1 MDLMRLSDSAMPVG
15 AYAHSFGLETY
26 IVEGKIREAEGL
38 RQLLEAELKLRV
50 ASSELIFFT
59 RIYKATL
66 AHDIQ
71 EIFDLDEM
79 LGVMKHPEESR
90 LASLQMGRSLLR
102 LSVGVTPTPLLEKI
116 AAEVQKGTRNG
127 EGVGHYLTL
136 FSVVSAVREVPLPAA
151 QAAYLYG
158 YLNSRISVAVR
169 LIPMGQTEG
178 QRILLSLFPLCE
190 NLIKQSSGEIK
201 SISDFSGVNDIQ
213 MMRHE
218 KLESR
223 TFRS

>member
-1 MDLMRLSDSAMPVG
+1 MEMMRLSDSAMPVG

-26 IVEGKIREAEGL
+26 ILEGKIRDAKGL
-38 RQLLEAELKLRV
+38 LRLLEAELKLRV

-59 RIYKATL
+59 RIYKATM
-66 AHDIQ
+66 AYDIQ
-71 EIFDLDEM
+71 EIFVLDDM
-79 LGVMKHPEESR
+79 LGAMKHPEESR

-102 LSVGVTPTPLLEKI
+102 LSVGVTPTTLLRKI
-116 AAEVQKGTRNG
+116 AAEVEEGTRN
-127 EGVGHYLTL
+127 EENMGHYLTL
-136 FSVVSAVREVPLPAA
+136 FSVVSAVRGVPLQAA
-151 QAAYLYG
+151 KAAYLYG

-178 QRILLSLFPLCE
+178 QRVLLSLFPLCE
-190 NLIKQSSGEIK
+190 KLIKQSSGEIK